1 MATAYSAAPFAAVCP
16 YFRRRAFRPR
26 GRPWGFSL
34 SLWDYPIP
42 HAFNHRLWPAC
53 PRLGIWHTLK
63 RCRFLQRLSIQSV
76 SPGIPLWPKRRVLRL
91 RKSPFQHCHN
101 AAPCRVP
108 MAIPT
113 CLSGI
118 PIRRLGLSP
127 KLLKTAAT
135 QVSSPPHSRLSR
147 RTAVRQSQRR
157 FDVYLQQLSPSNR
170 IRGTVFSD

>member
-1 MATAYSAAPFAAVCP
+1 MPILPAAGLSA
-16 YFRRRAFRPR
+16 
-26 GRPWGFSL
+26 PWASFGFSL

-42 HAFNHRLWPAC
+42 HAFNNRLWPAC
-53 PRLGIWHTLK
+53 PRLGMRHTLEALPFFATPIHPVCFPRHPFVAEAACFAHPHK
-63 RCRFLQRLSIQSV
+63 PFPASPSCRALSRPS
-76 SPGIPLWPKRRVLRL
+76 GHLHLPKRY
-91 RKSPFQHCHN
+91 
-101 AAPCRVP
+101 
-108 MAIPT
+108 
-113 CLSGI
+113 
-118 PIRRLGLSP
+118 PIRRPRPFS